1 MQETVNF
8 KEEVTMKKLA
18 LIAAIVLAV
27 LSVQP
32 VGLAAAND
40 QNGEADGRVILREA
54 TIAAACRDDQGSAF
68 IPAGGLAW
76 HMSLDEAAAL
86 LQDGDGAPQTAAQ
99 DKSRTLTM
107 PNGHIS
113 FTPNITFG
121 FQECDL
127 PFDVTYVFSETG
139 LYACNLRATIAL
151 SEINAR
157 RETLTALT
165 AALIQAYG
173 EAEYTGE
180 SYTEDYSRA
189 DFSAFKS
196 DMAWFQGDTFLS
208 LQAVRFRDAV
218 YVDVNTGITSYF
230 AKYAEP
236 ND

>member
-1 MQETVNF
+1 
-8 KEEVTMKKLA
+8 MKKLA

-180 SYTEDYSRA
+180 TYTVDYSSA
-189 DFSAFKS
+189 DFSTLRS
-196 DMAWFQGDTFLS
+196 ELVWFLGDTFLS
-208 LQAVRFRDAV
+208 LQAVCFRDTV
-218 YVDVNTGITSYF
+218 YVDVNTGVTSYF
-230 AKYAEP
+230 KYARP

>member
-27 LSVQP
+27 LSGQP

-180 SYTEDYSRA
+180 TYTVDYSSA
-189 DFSAFKS
+189 DFSTLRS
-196 DMAWFQGDTFLS
+196 ELVWFLGDTFLS
-208 LQAVRFRDAV
+208 LQAVCFRDTV
-218 YVDVNTGITSYF
+218 YVDVNTGVTSYF
-230 AKYAEP
+230 KYARP

>member
-1 MQETVNF
+1 
-8 KEEVTMKKLA
+8 MKKLLLVA
-18 LIAAIVLAV
+18 VIVFAM
-27 LSVQP
+27 LSVQSIAMAVP
-32 VGLAAAND
+32 ND
-40 QNGEADGRVILREA
+40 QDGEAGGKVVMQEG
-54 TIAAACRDDQGSAF
+54 TVAAACRDEGLGTF

-76 HMSLDEAAAL
+76 HMSLNEAVALFQGGDAENQAAAL
-86 LQDGDGAPQTAAQ
+86 DT
-99 DKSRTLTM
+99 SRTLTM

-139 LYACNLRATIAL
+139 LYACNLRTTIAL
-151 SEINAR
+151 SEIDAR
-157 RETLTALT
+157 REELTALT

>member
-1 MQETVNF
+1 
-8 KEEVTMKKLA
+8 MKKL
-18 LIAAIVLAV
+18 LLVAAIVFAM
-27 LSVQP
+27 LSVQSIAM
-32 VGLAAAND
+32 AAPND
-40 QNGEADGRVILREA
+40 QDGEAGGKVVMQEG
-54 TIAAACRDDQGSAF
+54 TVTAACRDEGLGTF

-76 HMSLDEAAAL
+76 HMSLDEAVAL
-86 LQDGDGAPQTAAQ
+86 LQGGDAENQAAAL
-99 DKSRTLTM
+99 DTSRTLTM

-121 FQECDL
+121 FQGCDL
-127 PFDVTYVFSETG
+127 LFGVTYVFAETG
-139 LYACNLRATIAL
+139 LYACNLRTTIAL
-151 SEINAR
+151 SEIDAR
-157 RETLTALT
+157 REELTALT
-165 AALIQAYG
+165 AALAQAYG
-173 EAEYTGE
+173 DAEYTGE

>member
-1 MQETVNF
+1 
-8 KEEVTMKKLA
+8 
-18 LIAAIVLAV
+18 
-27 LSVQP
+27 
-32 VGLAAAND
+32 
-40 QNGEADGRVILREA
+40 
-54 TIAAACRDDQGSAF
+54 
-68 IPAGGLAW
+68 
-76 HMSLDEAAAL
+76 
-86 LQDGDGAPQTAAQ
+86 
-99 DKSRTLTM
+99 M

-121 FQECDL
+121 FQGCDL
-127 PFDVTYVFSETG
+127 LFGVTYVFAETG

-151 SEINAR
+151 SEIDAR
-157 RETLTALT
+157 REELTALT

-180 SYTEDYSRA
+180 TYTVDYSSA

>member
-1 MQETVNF
+1 
-8 KEEVTMKKLA
+8 MKKLA

-76 HMSLDEAAAL
+76 QMSLDEADAL

-180 SYTEDYSRA
+180 TYTVDYSSA
-189 DFSAFKS
+189 DFSTLRS
-196 DMAWFQGDTFLS
+196 ELVWFLGDTFLS
-208 LQAVRFRDAV
+208 LQAVCFRDTV
-218 YVDVNTGITSYF
+218 YVDVNTGVTSYF
-230 AKYAEP
+230 KYARP